1 MPAFLNSD
9 ETYSGPQE
17 FVVSEAEKKPP
28 EIDLFINH
36 AEFAS
41 AEDAAE
47 RLLTQDF
54 STLAVEAPQDITPEQ
69 LADLGNVLRT
79 FQKANDTFFYMEARP
94 EQYRNT
100 FAYDQWDEKTS
111 DLQDNIGELL
121 GFDFRS
127 AFRTEDEALQGLAG
141 VRNLM
146 EHSEF
151 ADKAALAEVVMQ
163 GGWYAKQACFRTFA
177 NVAESQHFETRSHY
191 ESLKDAYNE
200 VLALAIPSLVE
211 EENWLE
217 VGKLFDHLAFSDLPV
232 GTLAPGEYS
241 QSGRELA
248 AGILVD
254 EAYDLDARKGVL
266 KEYVKVFGPIHA
278 VDAIS
283 HKFAQMKQEGRNAE
297 DPYVQDLVHAYGWLQ
312 GEAVSNPMENLAD
325 VYEISGYAQNERAE
339 LTKIEAAH
347 VAHLAELYVSG
358 VSYSRVHAGSQ
369 KGEIMILEDDPLE
382 DSQGIVREP
391 TSVKILELGAGN
403 ARVSRALWSEGFT
416 KCVAVDFDSTN
427 TAVAKERAPDPD
439 FPVLRADWHHLP
451 FLDAKPNYSAS
462 LEVNARKRA
471 GEFEVMFTTERS
483 FLHNRT
489 PVEWL
494 SLFDETRRVS
504 SDRAF
509 LGLDIPDTE
518 TGVYAER
525 IKSYAQNMQE
535 NLGLDPAE
543 MNIIFDGPGQ
553 VKFNRLAISD
563 EQLRIY
569 ARLFGYAVVEKTA
582 DEREDMTDVYY
593 TLAKD
598 QNFVFGDI
606 SENELNDSL
615 EKLGVLSYQTDYNM
629 HIKAW
634 GMTLGQ
640 ALRFGPDNAASL
652 HSSPYVQAEFEAG
665 RGPLI
670 WADNKGGRVRL
681 MVEMPYGA

>member
-1 MPAFLNSD
+1 MPAFENAGENPAVMREESAPIPDVAKTPEVNLFID
-9 ETYSGPQE
+9 QQE
-17 FVVSEAEKKPP
+17 FKTSETSANRLKEL
-28 EIDLFINH
+28 D
-36 AEFAS
+36 FAALVQES
-41 AEDAAE
+41 
-47 RLLTQDF
+47 
-54 STLAVEAPQDITPEQ
+54 PQDLTPEQ
-69 LADLGNVLRT
+69 LTDLGTVLKT
-79 FQKANDTFFYMEARP
+79 FQKANDTFFYMDARP
-94 EQYRNT
+94 NQYVGT
-100 FAYDQWDEKTS
+100 FAYDKWDELAS
-111 DLQDNIGELL
+111 DLQENVGELL

-127 AFRTEDEALQGLAG
+127 AFRTETDIDKGLAG
-141 VRNLM
+141 TRNLM
-146 EHSEF
+146 EIPEF
-151 ADKAALAEVVMQ
+151 QDKAALAEVLMQ

-177 NVAESQHFETRSHY
+177 NVAESQHPETRVHY
-191 ESLKDAYNE
+191 ESMKNAYNE
-200 VLALAIPSLVE
+200 VLALAVPSLVE
-211 EENWLE
+211 EGNLLE
-217 VGKLFDHLAFSDLPV
+217 VGKIFDHLAFSDLPV
-232 GTLAPGEYS
+232 GTLAPGEFS

-248 AGILVD
+248 AEILVD
-254 EAYDLDARKGVL
+254 EAYNLDARKDVL
-266 KEYVKVFGPIHA
+266 REYVKVFGPIHA

-283 HKFAQMKQEGRNAE
+283 HKFAQMTQDGRSAE
-297 DPYVQDLVHAYGWLQ
+297 DPYVADLVQVYGWLQ
-312 GEAVSNPMENLAD
+312 GENVPNPMEKLED
-325 VYEISGYAQNERAE
+325 VYEVSGYAQNERAE
-339 LTKIEAAH
+339 LTKVEAAH

-358 VSYSRVHAGSQ
+358 ISYSRVHAGSQ
-369 KGEIMILEDDPLE
+369 KGEIKVLHDAPPEDP
-382 DSQGIVREP
+382 QGVVREP

-403 ARVSRALWSEGFT
+403 ARVSRELWSQGFT
-416 KCVAVDFDSTN
+416 HCVAVDFDPTN
-427 TAVAKERAPDPD
+427 TAVAKERAPDPN

-451 FLDAKPNYSAS
+451 FQDAEPNYSAS
-462 LEVNARKRA
+462 PEINARKRA
-471 GEFEVMFTTERS
+471 GEFEVLYTTERS

-525 IKSYAQNMQE
+525 IKSYAQNMKE

-582 DEREDMTDVYY
+582 DAREDMTDVYY

-606 SENELNDSL
+606 SESELNESL
-615 EKLGVLSYQTDYNM
+615 EKLGIFSYQTDYNM

-640 ALRFGPDNAASL
+640 AIKYGPDYAASL
-652 HSSPYVQAEFEAG
+652 HSSPYVQAEFAAG
-665 RGPLI
+665 RGPLL
-670 WADNKGGRVRL
+670 WADNKGGVPKLREEVPF
-681 MVEMPYGA
+681 V